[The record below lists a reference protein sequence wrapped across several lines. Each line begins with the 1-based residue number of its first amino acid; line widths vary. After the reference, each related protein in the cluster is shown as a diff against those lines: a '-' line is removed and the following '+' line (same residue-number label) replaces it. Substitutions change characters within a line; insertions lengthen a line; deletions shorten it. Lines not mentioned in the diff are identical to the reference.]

1 MLQKIKQVF
10 SWLVK
15 QAKACLAW
23 VSDNRSL
30 LQEQGWKMAQQ
41 VQKVLLKARRQV
53 WVKFNQGRALA
64 ILTVQYRQE
73 GAAFRQ
79 ALEQA
84 KTEVRS
90 MSEAETVLLVVDFF
104 SAPSDFP
111 AWRRTTLPLCHQNKG
126 NKTVKEEDRWGSAP

>member
-1 MLQKIKQVF
+1 MIKKIKQAF
-10 SWLVK
+10 AWLIK
-15 QAKACLAW
+15 QANACLVW
-23 VSDNRSL
+23 VSDNRAL
-30 LQEQGWKMAQQ
+30 LPEQGRKMARQ
-41 VQKVLLKARRQV
+41 VHKVLLKAQRQA
-53 WVKFNQGRALA
+53 WARFNQGRALA

-84 KTEVRS
+84 KAEVWS
-90 MSEAETVLLVVDFF
+90 MSEAETALLVVDFF